1 MSVTTATNHA
11 GSISNVNKLYD
22 INNDNIVNT
31 NNNSIKTEH
40 VPKSFKEYHQSLSK
54 SLNLQQNNKQINADN
69 QQKLIFEKKAITKK
83 PRTQSIQSVLSN
95 VSSRHALIKINE
107 QEDKGAQNTS
117 NNNGPIYDLM
127 YNPNQ
132 QVQSPAMM
140 TTLKKVRSNIQLN
153 NLTTMVSNN
162 THNRH
167 NSMISQNSFENDKVL
182 IGELKPFGKK
192 VNIVKKN
199 STSKS
204 IIQDQDDDIIN
215 NDLIEWKNGS
225 VTSMVS
231 GNLTTFKPNRITE
244 DDVNNVDYNDS
255 DSIND
260 KKLTTDA
267 LKNLKLL
274 QQQKQRSFNRKA
286 SMASQTST
294 TSSTESPTRLKHSYS
309 NINEQHPRKSVDELI
324 EEDEENED
332 NIGKDISSLSF
343 FGKNIIMDSSIQPRK
358 HSIIPNITLNLINQ
372 QKEINFDKKK
382 KSQQIDIP
390 KKPLYTPAVLRDI
403 NETKISNDI
412 LMKRALTP
420 NYEVNS
426 NNASELV
433 ENLDSNSI
441 ATNTSK
447 ASTWSKFKN
456 YFIND
461 QNYDKN
467 NITTKSFKTEAIQ
480 PITKDHWIPDDY
492 RDACFDCS
500 TKFNLFERRH
510 HCRHCGEIFC
520 YKHLRHFLYLNSQAH
535 FIIGATGLGKLVKVC
550 DGCLEKYE
558 SLLSSGKVNEE
569 EENNLVDQ
577 NNNID
582 QNLNVRVPEDW
593 YWSSF

>member
-1 MSVTTATNHA
+1 MSVTTVNNHQDT
-11 GSISNVNKLYD
+11 IDNNNKLFE
-22 INNDNIVNT
+22 INNNDTISS
-31 NNNSIKTEH
+31 NNH
-40 VPKSFKEYHQSLSK
+40 VPKSFKEYHQNQKSLSS
-54 SLNLQQNNKQINADN
+54 SLNLQQNSKQINYDN
-69 QQKLIFEKKAITKK
+69 HQKLIFEKKALNNK

-95 VSSRHALIKINE
+95 VSSRHALVKANE
-107 QEDKGAQNTS
+107 QYDKNGQNTS
-117 NNNGPIYDLM
+117 MNGPIYDLM
-127 YNPNQ
+127 HNPNQ

-153 NLTTMVSNN
+153 NLTTMSSNH
-162 THNRH
+162 TQNRH
-167 NSMISQNSFENDKVL
+167 NSLISQGSFENDKVL
-182 IGELKPFGKK
+182 IGEAKPFGKK
-192 VNIVKKN
+192 VNIVKN
-199 STSKS
+199 NNTSKS
-204 IIQDQDDDIIN
+204 NIHDQDDIIN

-231 GNLTTFKPNRITE
+231 GTLTTFKPNRIVE
-244 DDVNNVDYNDS
+244 DDINNADSNDS

-274 QQQKQRSFNRKA
+274 QQHKKKSLNRKTSMISQA
-286 SMASQTST
+286 STN
-294 TSSTESPTRLKHSYS
+294 SSIESPTRLKQSFS
-309 NINEQHPRKSVDELI
+309 NLNDNQRKSVDELI
-324 EEDEENED
+324 EEEDEYED

-343 FGKNIIMDSSIQPRK
+343 FGKNIIMDSTIQPRK
-358 HSIIPNITLNLINQ
+358 HSIIPTMNINVNNQ
-372 QKEINFDKKK
+372 QKENNVAKKK

-412 LMKRALTP
+412 LLKRALTP
-420 NYEVNS
+420 TFEESLND
-426 NNASELV
+426 ASEIV

-441 ATNTSK
+441 LTNNSRL
-447 ASTWSKFKN
+447 STWSKFRN
-456 YFIND
+456 YFKND
-461 QNYDKN
+461 QHYDKN

-480 PITKDHWIPDDY
+480 PITKEHWIPDDY
-492 RDACFDCS
+492 RDACFDCN

-558 SLLSSGKVNEE
+558 SLLSAGKVNED
-569 EENNLVDQ
+569 EENNVVDQ
-577 NNNID
+577 NNNLD
-582 QNLNVRVPEDW
+582 QNVNVRVPEDW

>member
-1 MSVTTATNHA
+1 MSVTTVSNHQDT
-11 GSISNVNKLYD
+11 IDNNNKLFG
-22 INNDNIVNT
+22 INNNDNISA
-31 NNNSIKTEH
+31 NNH
-40 VPKSFKEYHQSLSK
+40 VPKSFKEYHQNQKSLSS
-54 SLNLQQNNKQINADN
+54 SLNLQQNSKQINYDN
-69 QQKLIFEKKAITKK
+69 HQKMIFEKKAFNK

-95 VSSRHALIKINE
+95 ISSRHALVKANE
-107 QEDKGAQNTS
+107 YDKNNQNTS
-117 NNNGPIYDLM
+117 INGPIYDLM
-127 YNPNQ
+127 HNPNQ

-153 NLTTMVSNN
+153 NLTTMSSN
-162 THNRH
+162 NRH
-167 NSMISQNSFENDKVL
+167 NSLVSQGSLENEKVL
-182 IGELKPFGKK
+182 IGEAKPFGKK
-192 VNIVKKN
+192 VNIVKDN
-199 STSKS
+199 NISKS
-204 IIQDQDDDIIN
+204 NIHDQDDIIN

-231 GNLTTFKPNRITE
+231 GNLTTFKPNRIAE
-244 DDVNNVDYNDS
+244 DDINNADLNDS

-267 LKNLKLL
+267 LKNLKFL
-274 QQQKQRSFNRKA
+274 QQHKKKNSLIRKTSMISQA
-286 SMASQTST
+286 STN
-294 TSSTESPTRLKHSYS
+294 SSIESPTRLKQSFS
-309 NINEQHPRKSVDELI
+309 NLNDNQRKSVDELI
-324 EEDEENED
+324 EEEDEYED

-358 HSIIPNITLNLINQ
+358 HSIIPTMNINNQ
-372 QKEINFDKKK
+372 QKEDNVAKKK

-412 LMKRALTP
+412 LLKRALTP
-420 NYEVNS
+420 TPEEDLNDTNEI
-426 NNASELV
+426 V

-441 ATNTSK
+441 LTNNSRL
-447 ASTWSKFKN
+447 STWSKFKN
-456 YFIND
+456 YFKND
-461 QNYDKN
+461 QHYDKN

-480 PITKDHWIPDDY
+480 PITKEHWIPDDY
-492 RDACFDCS
+492 RDACFDCN

-535 FIIGATGLGKLVKVC
+535 FIIGATGLGKLAKVC

-558 SLLSSGKVNEE
+558 SLLSAGKVNED
-569 EENNLVDQ
+569 EENNVVDQ
-577 NNNID
+577 NNNLD